1 MVLAPYTASSG
12 NRVPYITTEE
22 FLNSAVA
29 NNLDLSNLI
38 NGGDEDAQTAA
49 LQQLIRQAST
59 KVDTTCLGWD
69 GTLCATL
76 NTENLHDV
84 VADRLGRI
92 IIHPKFLPILELQ
105 TFAAGWGPGSNM
117 QSIPLTDEN
126 CSVEETQFIITSQSA
141 LGSTVGVGLNSVL
154 GGGFSGSKKFC
165 EWTYVN
171 GFANTFLAQDADEG
185 ATEIVVLP
193 SPGSASPCGVYPG
206 RPLTIWDDPNS
217 EGVLIGLD
225 YDQTSLTI
233 PLQQP
238 LSYAHAAGTN
248 VSALPETIKLAVIH
262 FVCDIVVGRGQS
274 GIVLE
279 GMGGVSEGGSAGG
292 ATADGIHH
300 EAHAYDLL
308 DEFMQYWGMTG

>member
-12 NRVPYITTEE
+12 NRVPYVTIAEL
-22 FLNSAVA
+22 LNSATA
-29 NNLDLSNLI
+29 NNLDFSNLI
-38 NGGDEDAQTAA
+38 NGGDEDAQDSA
-49 LQQLIRQAST
+49 LQQLIVQAST

-84 VADRLGRI
+84 VADRYGRL
-92 IIHPKFLPILELQ
+92 IIHPKFWPILELQ
-105 TFAAGWGPGSNM
+105 TFSSGWGPGSNM
-117 QSIPLTDEN
+117 AAIPLTDEN
-126 CSVEETQFIITSQSA
+126 CSIEETQFIITSQSA
-141 LGSTVGVGLNSVL
+141 LGSTVGVGLNSVI

-171 GFANTFLAQDADEG
+171 GFANCFLAEDAEAD
-185 ATEIVVLP
+185 ATEIVVTA
-193 SPGSASPCGVYPG
+193 SPGSSSPCGVYPG
-206 RPLTIWDDPNS
+206 RPLTVWDDPTS
-217 EGVLIGLD
+217 EGVLIGVG

-238 LSYAHAAGTN
+238 LLYAHEAGTN
-248 VSALPETIKLAVIH
+248 VSAVPATIKLATIH
-262 FVCDIVVGRGQS
+262 FVCDLAIGRGQG

-279 GMGGVSEGGSAGG
+279 GMGQITEGGSGKSG
-292 ATADGIHH
+292 DGINH

-308 DEFMQYWGMTG
+308 DEFMQYWGMT